1 MTIMERG
8 NFLDKK
14 SLRKKMISTLSS
26 LDKNYKN
33 EKEEI
38 LKDRLVDFIK
48 EHDIKSMGIVLAMP
62 HELDTDGIIA
72 WMKEEGREVYTP
84 VCDYNS
90 KEMNFCRFVSFDDV
104 TMDEKNLR
112 VPSDSRDINNEV
124 DLIVV
129 PGLIYS
135 DTGYRIGYGGGFYD
149 RFLQDYQGLKVSLL
163 FDEQIGEVV
172 TEEHD
177 IPVDVLITPE
187 RIIDAKSRRL
197 MDEK

>member
-1 MTIMERG
+1 MERG